1 MSSKNVGSAYQGALE
16 AGLAVAISVGLGV
29 FADDYF
35 DTSPWF
41 LFAGLGIG
49 FGAFIVR
56 LYRLTGEPDGQ
67 QKNVQKEKKG
77 QD

>member
-1 MSSKNVGSAYQGALE
+1 MSALRSSSVYQGALE
-16 AGLAVAISVGLGV
+16 ASLAVAICVGSGV
-29 FADDYF
+29 WADDYF

-67 QKNVQKEKKG
+67 QKNVQEEKKG